1 VGAIAVAY
9 LFQISRWG
17 LMLRASRDD
26 DVAAKASA
34 VRVVRERLIAFALSA
49 AMVGAGGGLYA
60 QFLGSMTVDQFY
72 LEMTFVTLAMLV
84 VGGIGSLSG
93 AVIGVAAVTFV
104 IEILRTFEHG
114 FSIGGV
120 RFLLPSGS
128 QEIGLGV
135 VMALIL
141 ILRPTGLTRSREIF
155 APRWLGVMPQK
166 KTSVGFAVQGVDIPS
181 AIGLDRPGRA
191 PGKT

>member
-1 VGAIAVAY
+1 MGAIAVAY

-34 VRVVRERLIAFALSA
+34 VRIVRERLIAFALSA

-93 AVIGVAAVTFV
+93 AVIGVLAVTFV
-104 IEILRTFEHG
+104 IEFLRTFEHG
-114 FSIGGV
+114 FSIDGV
-120 RFLLPSGS
+120 KFLLPSGS

-141 ILRPTGLTRSREIF
+141 ILRPTRPHPQPGIRRTAREL
-155 APRWLGVMPQK
+155 ARLA
-166 KTSVGFAVQGVDIPS
+166 T
-181 AIGLDRPGRA
+181 GRA
-191 PGKT
+191 ASPSKGSRFRMRPTSISRIRRRRRT

>member
-1 VGAIAVAY
+1 V
-9 LFQISRWG
+9 
-17 LMLRASRDD
+17 
-26 DVAAKASA
+26 
-34 VRVVRERLIAFALSA
+34 SA

-93 AVIGVAAVTFV
+93 AVIGVVAVTFV
-104 IEILRTFEHG
+104 IEFLRTFEHG
-114 FSIGGV
+114 FSIDGV
-120 RFLLPSGS
+120 KLLLPSGS

-141 ILRPTGLTRSREIF
+141 ILRPTGLTRGREIF
-155 APRWLGVMPQK
+155 APRRDRAMPQK
-166 KTSVGFAVQGVDIPS
+166 ASAGFAIQGVDIPT
-181 AIGLDRPGRA
+181 AIGFDQPSQA
-191 PGKT
+191 PERT